1 MEDLVLKENVRLVLS
16 MLESTL
22 IKLCL
27 ENDRK
32 AQKELV
38 YNYAPALLSI
48 VRRYVKTDDFAQDYL
63 QETFILIFK
72 NLHQFDATRAKL
84 FTWMRTITINNALRQ
99 ISQEKN
105 RYNGHLIVEET
116 EAESV
121 IEQDNSL
128 MNLECEYLIQLI
140 QDLEEP
146 YRTIFNLYAID
157 GYSHEEIGA
166 MLTIGVSTS
175 RSYLFRAR
183 VQLMNKLSTHKN
195 EVYGKQF

>member
-1 MEDLVLKENVRLVLS
+1 
-16 MLESTL
+16 MLESTF

-63 QETFILIFK
+63 QEAFILIFK

-105 RYNGHLIVEET
+105 RYNGHLIMEET

-183 VQLMNKLSTHKN
+183 QQLMNKLSTHKN